1 MKRPPHEGQSPQE
14 EAPQKVSRSPE
25 GTEMPYGS
33 KPGMFPVAWDWEK
46 IGKLAPAVLDAL
58 AKLID
63 AFAKLM
69 K

>member
-1 MKRPPHEGQSPQE
+1 
-14 EAPQKVSRSPE
+14 
-25 GTEMPYGS
+25 MPYGS